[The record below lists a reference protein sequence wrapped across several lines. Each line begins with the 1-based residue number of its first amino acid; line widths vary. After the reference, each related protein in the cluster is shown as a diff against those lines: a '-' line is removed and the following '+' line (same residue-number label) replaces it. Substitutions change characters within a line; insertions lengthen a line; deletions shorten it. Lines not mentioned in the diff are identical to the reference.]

1 MLRAGITDSELQ
13 SEIIDAIAM
22 KPERHEFR
30 EKPEQVVRIM
40 SMTGG

>member
-1 MLRAGITDSELQ
+1 MAIRQAIEL
-13 SEIIDAIAM
+13 

-30 EKPEQVVRIM
+30 EKPGKLIRIM